1 MTQLEIEPS
10 TAKKLQD
17 VSQKAQKSVD
27 EILLLLL
34 NNFGHTIIEAG
45 EMTQDADTWT
55 DEELAHLLKPEQP
68 LTGKEMVEGGFIGG
82 WEHKQIDDPVA
93 FLEQQRANRRK
104 NKFA

>member
-1 MTQLEIEPS
+1 MTQLEINPT
-10 TAKKLQD
+10 TAQKLQE
-17 VSQKAQKSVD
+17 VSQQAQKSVD

-34 NNFGHTIIEAG
+34 NNFGHTIIEADKA
-45 EMTQDADTWT
+45 TQEAETWT
-55 DEELAHLLKPEQP
+55 DEELAQLLKPQKP